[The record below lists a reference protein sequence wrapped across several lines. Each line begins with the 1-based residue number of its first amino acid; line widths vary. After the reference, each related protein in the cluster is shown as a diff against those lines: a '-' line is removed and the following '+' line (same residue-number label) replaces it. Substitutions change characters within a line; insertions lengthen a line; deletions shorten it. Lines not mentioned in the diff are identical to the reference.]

1 MTANLIIEPRR
12 VQQKLQ
18 RMALEIHERN
28 SGQNLF
34 LAGIDK
40 SGFEVAEMIAG
51 YLRGFSGKDL
61 PVYKISINK
70 QDPLNSEVKTDLPSG
85 NLENATL
92 IIIDDVQN
100 SGRTMMYCIRH
111 FLQFPLRSVQTCV
124 LVDRLH
130 NDFPVKSDYTGIS
143 LSTTLQEHVTV
154 DVNQDEVN
162 IYMK

>member
-1 MTANLIIEPRR
+1 MTTNLIIEPRR

-18 RMALEIHERN
+18 RMALEIRERN
-28 SGQNLF
+28 SGQTIF

-40 SGFEVAEMIAG
+40 SGFEVAKMIAG
-51 YLRGFSGKDL
+51 YLKGFSGEDF
-61 PVYKISINK
+61 PVYNISINK
-70 QDPLNSEVKTDLPSG
+70 QEPLKSEVKTDLPVEK
-85 NLENATL
+85 LADATL
-92 IIIDDVQN
+92 VIIDDVQN

-130 NDFPVKSDYTGIS
+130 NDFPVKSDYVGIS

-154 DVNQDEVN
+154 DVNLDEVN
-162 IYMK
+162 IYMT